1 MADAGAL
8 ALLLVFAGLVGDAC
22 DWLFVGGAVLVC
34 ACAGEFDGCADWACD
49 GDVAALLPDCA
60 CDGGEAGFD
69 WACER
74 DESLPVVFGADWLV
88 VVGDLS
94 EGVDGVFW
102 ADVAELG
109 EVAVED
115 AGADEF
121 ELV

>member
-1 MADAGAL
+1 
-8 ALLLVFAGLVGDAC
+8 
-22 DWLFVGGAVLVC
+22 
-34 ACAGEFDGCADWACD
+34 
-49 GDVAALLPDCA
+49 
-60 CDGGEAGFD
+60 
-69 WACER
+69 
-74 DESLPVVFGADWLV
+74 LPVVFGADWLV